1 MLEIT
6 SKGGNAINAFTAV
19 SKEIPPGSPDIE
31 KVVDVFGANEVEFDL
46 YVIEKENQ

>member
-19 SKEIPPGSPDIE
+19 SKEIQQGPPDAE
-31 KVVDVFGANEVEFDL
+31 RVVEVFGMNGVTFET
-46 YVIEKENQ
+46 